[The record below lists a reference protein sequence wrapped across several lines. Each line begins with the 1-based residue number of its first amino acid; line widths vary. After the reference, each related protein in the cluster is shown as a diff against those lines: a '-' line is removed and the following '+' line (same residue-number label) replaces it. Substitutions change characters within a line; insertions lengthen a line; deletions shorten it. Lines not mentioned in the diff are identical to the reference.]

1 MKHSRSTLLAFWCPD
16 TVFIV
21 IPNLKVVLVT
31 NRWYHESH
39 YYFKY
44 VPSGITVRSAPTVV
58 VCKDLDPR
66 SLFLNEKITLFEILD
81 TKLFV

>member
-1 MKHSRSTLLAFWCPD
+1 MAFWCPD

-21 IPNLKVVLVT
+21 IPNLKVILIT

-44 VPSGITVRSAPTVV
+44 VPSVSPNSNVPTVV
-58 VCKDLDPR
+58 VCKDLDPK
-66 SLFLNEKITLFEILD
+66 SLFLNDKITLFETLE
-81 TKLFV
+81 TKLFL